1 MIAWIVAVLIV
12 GVVALVGYYQ
22 GALRAAFSFIG
33 LLLGAML
40 AMPLSGVTGWVLH
53 LVGIRH
59 PTKLAFL
66 APVLAW
72 VVVLAIFK
80 IVANTVHRKVDTYSN
95 TRHPILGAVCG
106 NG

>member
-40 AMPLSGVTGWVLH
+40 AMP
-53 LVGIRH
+53 
-59 PTKLAFL
+59 
-66 APVLAW
+66 
-72 VVVLAIFK
+72 
-80 IVANTVHRKVDTYSN
+80 
-95 TRHPILGAVCG
+95 
-106 NG
+106 